1 MKSFV
6 NQYIQQLEKTASDLL
21 EENMKL
27 RQKIDELTAV
37 NEALMSEINKMMS
50 DLSAA

>member
-1 MKSFV
+1 
-6 NQYIQQLEKTASDLL
+6 
-21 EENMKL
+21 MKL

-37 NEALMSEINKMMS
+37 NEALMNEINKMVS